1 MNACETCHRPTGD
14 VAYHCTHCG
23 ITTPTRHLNSLTIHA
38 EAAYDKA
45 TGTARTTTDARPPG
59 KPGSRLPFDLAAAS
73 RVNAVDELLA
83 TWIRRIRWER
93 HGINQPPQG
102 GGLHPIALAY
112 LATNLEWMR
121 HRLDAST
128 FYTDLAASERVI
140 RQLANGRPERH
151 YLGPCG
157 HTDTI
162 DVSTGMGPM
171 AGVRQTIPG
180 RRCPGDV
187 YANHGAT
194 HGTCN
199 TCRATVRTADRR
211 AWLDDLV
218 RDYAFTAADIA
229 GAYPIPRNTIN
240 QWHTRGRLTPHHWD
254 HNGHPHFTL
263 GDVLDLAAETAA
275 RRAQRKART

>member
-1 MNACETCHRPTGD
+1 MARCDLCTRPTHD
-14 VAYHCTHCG
+14 TATICTHCG
-23 ITTPTRHLNSLTIHA
+23 ITTPATHLQSLNTHM
-38 EAAYDKA
+38 EAAFDKA
-45 TGTARTTTDARPPG
+45 LGTARTGGNGRPTG
-59 KPGSRLPFDLAAAS
+59 KPGSRLPLDLAATQRVDA
-73 RVNAVDELLA
+73 VNALLA
-83 TWIRRIRWER
+83 SWVRRIRWER
-93 HGINQPPQG
+93 TGNTNHTD
-102 GGLHPIALAY
+102 GLHPQALAY
-112 LATNLEWMR
+112 LAANLEWMR
-121 HRLDAST
+121 HRLDAPHL
-128 FYTDLAASERVI
+128 YTDIAASERVI
-140 RQLANGRPERH
+140 RQLANGRPERR
-151 YLGPCG
+151 YLGPCSNI
-157 HTDTI
+157 TN
-162 DVSTGMGPM
+162 M
-171 AGVRQTIPG
+171 AN
-180 RRCPGDV
+180 CPGDI

-263 GDVLDLAAETAA
+263 GDVLDLAAEAAA